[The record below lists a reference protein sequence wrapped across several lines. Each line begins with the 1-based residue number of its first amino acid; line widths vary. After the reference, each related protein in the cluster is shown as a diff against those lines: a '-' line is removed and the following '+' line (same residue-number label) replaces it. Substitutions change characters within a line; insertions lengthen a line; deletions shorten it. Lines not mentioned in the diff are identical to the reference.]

1 MLHCD
6 ISQRAYIRKLAGLH
20 RISTLPFCK
29 FEAARSIGGDVLQGL
44 DRVDEDG
51 FRAGLE
57 SKDELLN
64 LLEQLHVVLHFL
76 LEVHRQ
82 PVLNAAA
89 GVQQHL
95 CSDLVLVL
103 FCRELLPSAHHGLRR
118 VRLVEEE
125 GSRLARLSVQ
135 EEAQALV
142 VQAG

>member
-20 RISTLPFCK
+20 RISTLPLCK

-76 LEVHRQ
+76 L
-82 PVLNAAA
+82 

-103 FCRELLPSAHHGLRR
+103 FCRELLPSANHGLRR